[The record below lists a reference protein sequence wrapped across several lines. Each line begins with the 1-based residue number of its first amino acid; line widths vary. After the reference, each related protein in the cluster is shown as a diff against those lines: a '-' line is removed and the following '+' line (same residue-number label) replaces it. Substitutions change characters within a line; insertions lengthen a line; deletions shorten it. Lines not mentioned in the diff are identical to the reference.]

1 MVGLR
6 QVGADAV
13 GCGGCGNGWIS
24 YGHAADLGRSG
35 HISLQERRR
44 DFENV
49 GDVVKTITG
58 IIAGEKQARVDLQT
72 DQVAND
78 IAVLRA
84 IQAVQ
89 CRRSRIWLGRRCA
102 IQCRFQRHRKT
113 VQCCAIRPPRSARRH
128 HSGTQ
133 LPDDFFPGF
142 GILTNVLDIQ
152 LV

>member
-1 MVGLR
+1 MNSDTINIKLQLFIYRQTAEDRADGGSQESELEGIFRIQWEIVLDQYSSARTERKTFNMVGLR

-58 IIAGEKQARVDLQT
+58 IIAREKQARVDLQT

-84 IQAVQ
+84 IQA
-89 CRRSRIWLGRRCA
+89 
-102 IQCRFQRHRKT
+102 
-113 VQCCAIRPPRSARRH
+113 
-128 HSGTQ
+128 
-133 LPDDFFPGF
+133 
-142 GILTNVLDIQ
+142 
-152 LV
+152 